1 MIKKLLFLA
10 AFVGM
15 TSGTV
20 AEARDQIRIVGS
32 STVFPFATAVAEQ
45 FGKTTKFKTPVI
57 ESTGSGGGAKLFCA
71 GIGVKHPDITNASRR
86 IKISEVKRCA
96 KNGVKNITEVMV
108 GFDGIVLANS
118 KKSPKMKLTR
128 KHIFLALAKKV
139 PANTDGS
146 KLKDN
151 PYKLWSD
158 VDSALPKTR
167 IEVLG
172 PPPTSGTR
180 DAFVELAMEGGCKNF
195 KAIKAI
201 KKGSK
206 KLGIKK
212 NKKRYKAICH
222 GIREDGVF
230 VEAGENDN
238 LIVQKLVANPGAF
251 GVFGYS
257 FLDQN
262 SDTVQGSIV
271 GGVSPTFEN
280 ISSGKYKISR
290 SLYFY
295 VKKAHVGTIPGIKE
309 FVKAFT
315 SEKAFGPEGYL
326 VDKGLIPLSKKARK
340 EIRTSARSLQNLS
353 M

>member
-1 MIKKLLFLA
+1 MIKQSIILA
-10 AFVGM
+10 TAVVIGT
-15 TSGTV
+15 TSL
-20 AEARDQIRIVGS
+20 AQARDQIRIVGS
-32 STVFPFATAVAEQ
+32 STVFTFATAVAEN

-86 IKISEVKRCA
+86 IKKSEVKRCA
-96 KNGVKNITEVMV
+96 KNGIKDITEVMV

-118 KKSPKMKLTR
+118 KKSSKMRLTR

-139 PANTDGS
+139 PANADGS

-151 PYKLWSD
+151 PYRLWSD
-158 VDSALPKTR
+158 VDSSLPKVK

-180 DAFVELAMEGGCKNF
+180 DAFVELAMEGGCKKF

-238 LIVQKLVANPGAF
+238 LIVQKLLANPGAF

-262 SDTVQGSIV
+262 SDSVQGSIV
-271 GGVSPTFEN
+271 NGVEPTFEN

-295 VKKAHVGTIPGIKE
+295 VKKDHVGIIPGIQE
-309 FVKAFT
+309 YIRAFT
-315 SEKAFGPEGYL
+315 SEKSFGPEGYL
-326 VDKGLIPLSKKARK
+326 VDKGLIPLSDAARK
-340 EIRTSARSLQNLS
+340 DIRTSARGLKNLK